1 MTVTTIISKTDLARR
16 TRQIVNQARRGGAVI
31 VESYGEEQV
40 AILDAAD
47 YRCLRA
53 VAAYY
58 AWPQQPSPVTDSS
71 LAPRGLDAD
80 EVKQAVVAAEGDA
93 QAAWNRV
100 LNAYLDGDIS
110 LGRAAEL
117 LELSRFDLSER
128 MNRLGLPLHMGSADL
143 SEARRDVAALKLS
156 NL

>member
-1 MTVTTIISKTDLARR
+1 MTVATIISKTDLARR

-53 VAAYY
+53 VAAFY
-58 AWPQQPSPVTDSS
+58 AWPPQPSPATDTT
-71 LAPRGLDAD
+71 LTPRGLDTD
-80 EVKQAVVAAEGDA
+80 EVQRAIAAADGDA

-100 LNAYLDGDIS
+100 LKAYLDGDIS
-110 LGRAAEL
+110 LGRAAQL
-117 LELSRFDLSER
+117 LDLSRFDLLER

-143 SEARRDVAALKLS
+143 QKHSARSPL
-156 NL
+156 

>member
-1 MTVTTIISKTDLARR
+1 MTVATIVSKTDLARR

-53 VAAYY
+53 MAAYY
-58 AWPQQPSPVTDSS
+58 
-71 LAPRGLDAD
+71 APRGLDAD
-80 EVKQAVVAAEGDA
+80 EVQRAVAAAEGDA
-93 QAAWNRV
+93 QTAWNRV
-100 LNAYLDGDIS
+100 LKAYLDGDIS

-117 LELSRFDLSER
+117 LELSRFDLLER
-128 MNRLGLPLHMGSADL
+128 MNRLGLPLHMGPSDL
-143 SEARRDVAALKLS
+143 TDAQREVTALR
-156 NL
+156 

>member
-1 MTVTTIISKTDLARR
+1 MTVATIISKTDLARR

-58 AWPQQPSPVTDSS
+58 AWPQQPSPATDST
-71 LAPRGLDAD
+71 LAP
-80 EVKQAVVAAEGDA
+80 AVSIPTKCNGPWPRPKVT
-93 QAAWNRV
+93 
-100 LNAYLDGDIS
+100 
-110 LGRAAEL
+110 
-117 LELSRFDLSER
+117 
-128 MNRLGLPLHMGSADL
+128 
-143 SEARRDVAALKLS
+143 RRQPGIAC
-156 NL
+156 